1 MFGGMSESE
10 AGGSID
16 LFASDVMPYL
26 VKLAPR

>member
-10 AGGSID
+10 AGASID